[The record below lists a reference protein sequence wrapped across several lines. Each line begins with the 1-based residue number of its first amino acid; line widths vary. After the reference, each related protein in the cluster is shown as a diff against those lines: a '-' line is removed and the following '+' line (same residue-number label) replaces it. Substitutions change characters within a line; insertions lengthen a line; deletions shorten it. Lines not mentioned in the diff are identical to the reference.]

1 MLLVLY
7 LSFTL
12 RKANKLYL
20 LHESPR
26 LSRAF
31 FAQSYRRF
39 SLCEV
44 NHYSLLTKFKSKK
57 VDNRR
62 IFILKSR
69 VRY

>member
-12 RKANKLYL
+12 RKANKLCRS
-20 LHESPR
+20 HENPR
-26 LSRAF
+26 LSRVF
-31 FAQSYRRF
+31 FAHTKRLP

-44 NHYSLLTKFKSKK
+44 NHYSLLTMFKSKK

-69 VRY
+69 VWY